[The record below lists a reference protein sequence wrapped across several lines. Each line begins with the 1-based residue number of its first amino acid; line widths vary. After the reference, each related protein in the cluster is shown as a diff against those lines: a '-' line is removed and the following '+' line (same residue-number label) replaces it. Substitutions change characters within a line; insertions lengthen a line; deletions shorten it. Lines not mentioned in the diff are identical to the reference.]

1 MKKLIPALCMLLVAA
16 CLMGTST
23 YAWFSANTTVTANG
37 MSVKAASDGGLA
49 IASYTGTV
57 DAPAEPSDDKFAS
70 AADAVW
76 KKGAAAISPAS
87 FTGTEWFTGKATDAG
102 SYEGTGFKAVADS
115 TNYAQETKWQLKSL
129 LDDSSSKVYVS
140 AVTITAA
147 GNSAALNESLRVCIK
162 TADYTVFFAPVRT
175 AAPENFTL
183 QYVSAVATT
192 GTADAE
198 GFYPAADATK
208 SDATLLFGQANY
220 TGAII
225 FNALT
230 TEAADVSV
238 YVYYEGEDP
247 ACNSANATNID
258 TLSVS
263 ISYNAVANS

>member
-1 MKKLIPALCMLLVAA
+1 
-16 CLMGTST
+16 
-23 YAWFSANTTVTANG
+23 

-49 IASYTGTV
+49 IASYTGTG
-57 DAPAEPSDDKFAS
+57 DAPAKPSDDKFAS

-87 FTGTEWFTGKATDAG
+87 FTGTAWFTGKATDAG
-102 SYEGTGFKAVADS
+102 SYEGTGFKSVADS

-129 LDDSSSKVYVS
+129 LDGSTSKVYVN
-140 AVTITAA
+140 AVTVTAA
-147 GNSAALNESLRVCIK
+147 GKSAALNESLRVCIK

-175 AAPENFTL
+175 AAPENFVL
-183 QYVSAVATT
+183 QYVSAVANT
-192 GTADAE
+192 GTADSE
-198 GFYPAADATK
+198 GFYPAANATK
-208 SDATLLFGQANY
+208 SDATLLFGQDSY

-230 TEAADVSV
+230 TTAADVSV

-258 TLSVS
+258 TLSVTFKL
-263 ISYNAVANS
+263 NVAGETEIPKQGN